1 MGGFSRFAKS
11 DGGAFALGNTQMSA
25 SKDYRLR
32 LLQASAGRFDSR
44 GGHDESLRDTVVDQP
59 APFRSS
65 ALGAARTVAGEISND
80 MTLVDGA
87 PPGTTLI
94 GIGFPVP
101 RAEHT
106 RVELDPSAFH
116 VAPETVTAIAHAKR
130 DSSPSMEIQRIET
143 RELANRPSA
152 QIAVRPSAQLA
163 RTDAGSHELDRH
175 RRARPPQKW
184 EVFEDL
190 GLAPRPIT
198 RKAQRLVVSMY
209 RLIGFGILTL
219 IVAVLVGYIGQTA
232 FYFLNRSWVTPVAVS
247 DSDEKVVGLK
257 SQLAQQ
263 LNERERLAAELEQAE
278 RSIATEQAFQ
288 LQFAKAIQADLHG
301 RRVALGRVKQL
312 ASTAAAT
319 RAEIRAT
326 NGDYS
331 ASAAAKMGDEYAAGL
346 IDRDTMLAGKFQL
359 AQISSAN
366 LSLAERQAQL
376 DQQATELASQTKALD
391 AILSNKSTTAALSYD
406 VLKVARDYEESK
418 LALARELSNRERLKS
433 AMTRQDQIIS
443 GIEQSAYLR
452 ALENGST
459 VALVPY
465 ANLKNVAA
473 GSSLFACRIDMFI
486 CREVGEVVQILPGEV
501 PVQHPKR
508 DSTLRGRMVELQ
520 LTDASA
526 AQQDVLFLGG
536 PPLGL

>member
-1 MGGFSRFAKS
+1 
-11 DGGAFALGNTQMSA
+11 
-25 SKDYRLR
+25 
-32 LLQASAGRFDSR
+32 
-44 GGHDESLRDTVVDQP
+44 
-59 APFRSS
+59 
-65 ALGAARTVAGEISND
+65 VAGEIRND
-80 MTLVDGA
+80 LTLIDGH
-87 PPGTTLI
+87 PGTTLL
-94 GIGFPVP
+94 GVGFPVP
-101 RAEHT
+101 SRPGKIEI
-106 RVELDPSAFH
+106 DPSAFQ
-116 VAPETVTAIAHAKR
+116 VAPETVTAIAQAKR
-130 DSSPSMEIQRIET
+130 RSSPSLQIQKIQTRDLATRPPGRI
-143 RELANRPSA
+143 
-152 QIAVRPSAQLA
+152 VKRPSAQLE
-163 RTDAGSHELDRH
+163 RQGPT
-175 RRARPPQKW
+175 RAPEKW
-184 EVFEDL
+184 EAFEDL

-198 RKAQRLVVSMY
+198 RKAQRLVVSTY

-219 IVAVLVGYIGQTA
+219 IVAVLVAYIGQTA

-288 LQFAKAIQADLHG
+288 LQFARAIQADLQG

-376 DQQATELASQTKALD
+376 DQQATELASQTKSLD

-406 VLKVARDYEESK
+406 VLKIARDYEESK
-418 LALARELSNRERLKS
+418 LALAREQSNRERLKS
-433 AMTRQDQIIS
+433 AMLRQDQIIG

-465 ANLKNVAA
+465 ANLGNVAE
-473 GSSLFACRIDMFI
+473 GSPLYACRIDMFL
-486 CREVGEVVQILPGEV
+486 CRRVGEVVQILPGEV

-520 LTDASA
+520 LTEASS
-526 AQQDVLFLGG
+526 AQQEVLFLGG